1 MEVPED
7 WRGKKIVAEINTEEE
22 VEKSPVFG
30 EKKTAHLVVED
41 LKDEGTL
48 AKSK

>member
-1 MEVPED
+1 M
-7 WRGKKIVAEINTEEE
+7 IVAEINTEAQ
-22 VEKSPVFG
+22 VKKIPVFG

-41 LKDEGTL
+41 LKDEGRS